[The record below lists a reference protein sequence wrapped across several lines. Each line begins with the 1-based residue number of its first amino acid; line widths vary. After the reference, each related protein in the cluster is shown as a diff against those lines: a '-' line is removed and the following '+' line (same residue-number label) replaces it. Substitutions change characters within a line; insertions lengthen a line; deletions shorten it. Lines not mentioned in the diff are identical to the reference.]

1 MLKNINKCDTKIIS
15 VFKITSC
22 IVYANKGGECMKI
35 GLVRH
40 FKVDIKRNRFMTAKE
55 YNEYQYNYDRA
66 NVIKNELV
74 VDSDWDKCYCSSM
87 DRAITTAKTIYHGEI
102 ILTDKLVEIPSAA
115 YLDINIK
122 LPYHFW
128 FFLGRLAWAL
138 NSAVQPESSNITRKR
153 ISEIV
158 DMVLKGQD
166 KNVLIVSHAG
176 VMYELRKILLS
187 RGFKGKKF
195 LRANNG
201 SLYVY
206 EKNN

>member
-1 MLKNINKCDTKIIS
+1 
-15 VFKITSC
+15 
-22 IVYANKGGECMKI
+22 MKI

-40 FKVDIKRNRFMTAKE
+40 FKVDIKRNKFMTAKE

-66 NVIKNELV
+66 GVIKNELV
-74 VDSDWDKCYCSSM
+74 VDSEWDKCYCSSM
-87 DRAITTAKTIYHGEI
+87 DRAIITAKTIYHGEI

-115 YLDINIK
+115 HFDLNIK

-128 FFLGRLAWAL
+128 FFLGRLAWAF
-138 NSAVQPESSNITRKR
+138 NSVTQPESSKLTKKR
-153 ISEIV
+153 IREAL
-158 DMVLKGQD
+158 DMALENGGR
-166 KNVLIVSHAG
+166 NVLIVSHAG

-187 RGFKGKKF
+187 KGFKGKSF

-206 EKNN
+206 EKKE